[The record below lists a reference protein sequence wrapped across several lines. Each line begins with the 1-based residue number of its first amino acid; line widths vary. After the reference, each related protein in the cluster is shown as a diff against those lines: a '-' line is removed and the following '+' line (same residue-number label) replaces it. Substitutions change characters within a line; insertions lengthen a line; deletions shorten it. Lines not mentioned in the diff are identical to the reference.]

1 VNHSRYK
8 ILHVIPSISLK
19 HGGPSVAIAAMA
31 EASRR
36 AGMDV
41 VVVTTDDDGDNGRLD
56 VPLGTPLERDGVT
69 HFFFRRDFVPYKIS
83 FGLARWLNRNTDQFD
98 IVHIHALFSFASTA
112 AARIARRK
120 KIPYV
125 IRPLGV
131 LNQWG
136 LEHRR
141 PFLKRLSLRLIEL
154 PILRRAAAIHFTTEQ
169 ERREAAGIGAAVA
182 VSRSFVVPI
191 PVEVKDSGDK
201 DNFLRKYPST
211 AGKKLILFL
220 SRIDRKKGVELL
232 LNAFAGVKCSES
244 NSLLVIAG
252 DGDSRYV
259 GSLRAQADKLGI
271 SADIVWTGF
280 LGRAEK
286 ANAYAAASLFVLP
299 SYSENF
305 GIAAVEALAAGVP
318 AILTDQVALARDVA
332 DGGAALVVQADEISL
347 RAAILR
353 VLADAGLREQLS
365 INGRAAAARLFSFDA
380 VGSSLAEQY
389 RLILKNHKQGA

>member
-1 VNHSRYK
+1 
-8 ILHVIPSISLK
+8 
-19 HGGPSVAIAAMA
+19 MA

-41 VVVTTDDDGDNGRLD
+41 VVATTDDDGSDARLD
-56 VPLGTPLERDGVT
+56 VPLGTPVERDGVT

-98 IVHIHALFSFASTA
+98 IVHIHALFSFSSTA

-141 PFLKRLSLRLIEL
+141 PFLKRLSLRFFEL
-154 PILRRAAAIHFTTEQ
+154 PILRRAAAIHFTTDQ
-169 ERREAAGIGAAVA
+169 ERREAAAIGADVA

-191 PVEVKDSGDK
+191 PVEGKDGGDK

-211 AGKKLILFL
+211 AVKRLILFL

-232 LNAFAGVKCSES
+232 LKAFAGVKRSEP

-252 DGDSRYV
+252 DGDSRYIDD
-259 GSLRAQADKLGI
+259 LRAQADELKI
-271 SADIVWTGF
+271 SADVLWAGF

-286 ANAYAAASLFVLP
+286 ANAYAAASVFVLP

-318 AILTDQVALARDVA
+318 TILSDQVALAQDVA

-347 RAAILR
+347 RTAILR

-365 INGRAAAARLFSFDA
+365 ANGRAAAARLFSFDA
-380 VGSSLAEQY
+380 VGNSLVEQY
-389 RLILKNHKQGA
+389 RWILENDKQTA

>member
-1 VNHSRYK
+1 
-8 ILHVIPSISLK
+8 
-19 HGGPSVAIAAMA
+19 
-31 EASRR
+31 
-36 AGMDV
+36 MDV
-41 VVVTTDDDGDNGRLD
+41 VVVTTDDDGDDARLD
-56 VPLGTPLERDGVT
+56 VPLGVPVERNGVT

-83 FGLARWLNRNTDQFD
+83 FGLARWLSSNIHRFD

-112 AARIARRK
+112 ASVIARQK

-169 ERREAAGIGAAVA
+169 ERREAAAIGADVA

-191 PVEVKDSGDK
+191 PVEVKDSGNK
-201 DNFLRKYPST
+201 DNFLRKYPSI

-232 LNAFAGVKCSES
+232 LNSFAGVKRSEP
-244 NSLLVIAG
+244 NSFLVIAG
-252 DGDSRYV
+252 DGESRYIDD
-259 GSLRAQADKLGI
+259 LRTQADELKI
-271 SADIVWTGF
+271 SADVLWTGF
-280 LGRAEK
+280 LGPAEK
-286 ANAYAAASLFVLP
+286 PDAFAAASVFVLP

-305 GIAAVEALAAGVP
+305 GIAALEALAVGVP
-318 AILTDQVALARDVA
+318 AILSDQVALAQDVA
-332 DGGAALVVQADEISL
+332 DGGAAVVVQADENSL

-353 VLADAGLREQLS
+353 LLADAGLREQLS
-365 INGRAAAARLFSFDA
+365 AKGRAAAARLFSFDA
-380 VGSSLAEQY
+380 VGNSLAEQY
-389 RLILKNHKQGA
+389 RLILENHGPAA